1 MYQSATPDKRAE
13 QDNFPV
19 EFFCHA
25 ADAQGQV
32 DMSIITDLGI
42 RDEENKISHE
52 EVLREA
58 GLAEPRLTAIFKGL
72 VAAL

>member
-1 MYQSATPDKRAE
+1 
-13 QDNFPV
+13 
-19 EFFCHA
+19 
-25 ADAQGQV
+25 
-32 DMSIITDLGI
+32 MSIITDLGI